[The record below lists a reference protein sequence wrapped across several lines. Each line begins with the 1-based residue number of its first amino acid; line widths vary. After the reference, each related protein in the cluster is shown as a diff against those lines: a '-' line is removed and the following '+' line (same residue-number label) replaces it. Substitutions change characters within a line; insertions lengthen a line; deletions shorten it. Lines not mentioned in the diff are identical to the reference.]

1 MLWWKRLV
9 VWGKD
14 VLGAAGDGQG
24 MGAWTRHGEGE
35 EGGMAAEGAGDSLAP
50 APCPGMESTSE
61 AELSRPSAREEGKLR
76 QKQGRSG
83 SSGSGLG

>member
-24 MGAWTRHGEGE
+24 MDAWTRHGEGE

-50 APCPGMESTSE
+50 APCPGMESTSAVQTFCERGRETE
-61 AELSRPSAREEGKLR
+61 AEAG
-76 QKQGRSG
+76 
-83 SSGSGLG
+83 